1 MEFATLNNG
10 VKMPQLGYGVY
21 QVSNEECER
30 CVRDAISVGYR
41 AIDTAQSYG
50 NEEAVGNAIRKCG
63 VPRDEL
69 FVATKVWISN
79 AGYEKAKKSFQESLE
94 RLGLDYLDLYLI
106 HWPIPKN
113 EQENY
118 IENNRETWKAF
129 EELYH
134 EGKIKAIG
142 VSNFKPHHLE
152 EIMEGATVMPMVNQ
166 IEFHPGWTQM
176 ETVNYCKAHHIAVQ
190 AWSPFGSGE
199 LFRMPEISEMAKK
212 YGKDPGQ
219 LALRWIFQHGVIP
232 LPKSVNPERIL
243 SNTQIFDFEITP
255 EDMAY
260 IDSLQGGGWCADP
273 DKPEF

>member
-1 MEFATLNNG
+1 MAHS
-10 VKMPQLGYGVY
+10 Q
-21 QVSNEECER
+21 
-30 CVRDAISVGYR
+30 
-41 AIDTAQSYG
+41 
-50 NEEAVGNAIRKCG
+50 
-63 VPRDEL
+63 
-69 FVATKVWISN
+69 
-79 AGYEKAKKSFQESLE
+79 
-94 RLGLDYLDLYLI
+94 
-106 HWPIPKN
+106 KN

>member
-1 MEFATLNNG
+1 M
-10 VKMPQLGYGVY
+10 
-21 QVSNEECER
+21 
-30 CVRDAISVGYR
+30 
-41 AIDTAQSYG
+41 
-50 NEEAVGNAIRKCG
+50 
-63 VPRDEL
+63 
-69 FVATKVWISN
+69 
-79 AGYEKAKKSFQESLE
+79 E

-190 AWSPFGSGE
+190 AWSPFSSGE

>member
-1 MEFATLNNG
+1 M
-10 VKMPQLGYGVY
+10 
-21 QVSNEECER
+21 
-30 CVRDAISVGYR
+30 
-41 AIDTAQSYG
+41 
-50 NEEAVGNAIRKCG
+50 
-63 VPRDEL
+63 
-69 FVATKVWISN
+69 
-79 AGYEKAKKSFQESLE
+79 E

-260 IDSLQGGGWCADP
+260 IDSLQAADGAP
-273 DKPEF
+273 IRTSRNFKSGSSRTGRKPVRLNCTFTVSLPRVFTSRCGSLCCSGPLNFSEALSYSLLLPANR

>member
-1 MEFATLNNG
+1 MG
-10 VKMPQLGYGVY
+10 KG
-21 QVSNEECER
+21 
-30 CVRDAISVGYR
+30 
-41 AIDTAQSYG
+41 
-50 NEEAVGNAIRKCG
+50 IRESG
-63 VPRDEL
+63 VPREEITVVSKLWNYDH
-69 FVATKVWISN
+69 S
-79 AGYEKAKKSFQESLE
+79 YEKAKKSFQESLE

-212 YGKDPGQ
+212 CGKDPGQ